1 MGKLAPRQAELTVV
15 GIQHRVTMSTRR
27 MMIDHLP
34 ITVALVREPENAH
47 DEDAIKVVV
56 NEKGNP
62 YNKLHIGYVKATEAA
77 VWAEHL
83 DWAIYC
89 EETETRPDFILV
101 GAWLT
106 ELRPQDGEG
115 TLLVKVKARVDLSLE
130 IRGKEI
136 S

>member
-27 MMIDHLP
+27 MMIDRLP

-47 DEDAIKVVV
+47 DENAIKVVIA
-56 NEKGNP
+56 ETGNP
-62 YNKLHIGYVKATEAA
+62 YNKLHIGYVKATEAQ

-89 EETETRPDFILV
+89 EETEIRPDFILL
-101 GAWLT
+101 GSWLT
-106 ELRPQDGEG
+106 ELRPLDGEG
-115 TLLVKVKARVDLSLE
+115 TVLVKIKARVDLRLE
-130 IRGKEI
+130 NEGKEI